1 MNLDPNTPVVVGVG
15 QFTERIEDSG
25 YRGMSSVELATA
37 AAQAALH
44 DCGTDATAVAA
55 AIDTVAA
62 IRQFEL
68 SGRTPAPMGKS
79 NNYPRS
85 VAKHIGAAPA
95 RAILEPIGGQG
106 PQHLVTEFAGVIA
119 SGEAGGGVIFGSENT
134 ARIR

>member
-15 QFTERIEDSG
+15 QFSERIEDSG
-25 YRGMSSVELATA
+25 YRGISSLDLATA

-44 DCGTDATAVAA
+44 DCGADATAVAA

-85 VAKHIGAAPA
+85 VAKRIGAAPA

-106 PQHLVTEFAGVIA
+106 PQHLVTEVAGVLA
-119 SGEAGGGVIFGSENT
+119 ARGAEGVS
-134 ARIR
+134 